1 MSDVIRQGGPKD
13 ALVNDIINREWAMF
27 QKVENIGGRAFC
39 QDRYDDF
46 YMNRYSQHSALRAD
60 TLESYRSDL
69 TGAEAAGRNLIM
81 EKYAYM
87 MEFTEPEY
95 FEANLRAHLPALTH
109 EKGRMI
115 AEIVSLQLA
124 GYREYASRYPA
135 MARAGRPADDAAG
148 ETSIRQYSI
157 GEYRTYSDGTL
168 ALLLRDVKAMDN
180 PVIEIQKTL
189 VGFYGF
195 DSLEAAEAAQSA
207 GVRG

>member
-1 MSDVIRQGGPKD
+1 MSNVIRNGGPKD
-13 ALVNDIINREWAMF
+13 VLVNDIINREWAMF
-27 QKVENIGGRAFC
+27 GKVENIGGRALC

-46 YMNRYSQHSALRAD
+46 YVNRYSQHSALSSD

-69 TGAEAAGRNLIM
+69 VAAEAAGRNLIM

-95 FEANLRAHLPALTH
+95 YEANLRAHLPALSR
-109 EKGRMI
+109 EKGEII
-115 AEIVSLQLA
+115 AQIVSLQLV
-124 GYREYASRYPA
+124 GYREYAQRYPA
-135 MARAGRPADDAAG
+135 MARAGRPADDMAG

-180 PVIEIQKTL
+180 PVIAIQKTL
-189 VGFYGF
+189 VSFYGF
-195 DSLEAAEAAQSA
+195 DSMEAAEAAQISGA
-207 GVRG
+207 AR